1 MSVHTDSSAAA
12 PGRNRRAR
20 VTIGTLQRL
29 KKARERFCCVTAYD
43 ATFARLIDEAGAE
56 TMLVGDSLGMVLQ
69 GHDSTLPVTID
80 DMAYHTRCVMRAQ
93 PSALVMADM
102 PFMTYGSTEDA
113 LRNAARLMQ
122 AGAQMVKLEGGVW
135 LSDTIHA
142 LVQRGIPVCAHL
154 GLTPQS
160 VNVFGGFRVQ
170 GRTPKQ
176 AKSILADAVEI
187 QDAGASILLLEC
199 IPAPLATDISRK
211 VDIPVIGIGA
221 GGGTDAQVLV
231 LHDLLGLSTHQ
242 PRFVENFM
250 ADAGSIQEALA
261 AFVDAVKSGRYPR
274 PEHSYED

>member
-1 MSVHTDSSAAA
+1 MTRSKITVS
-12 PGRNRRAR
+12 
-20 VTIGTLQRL
+20 TL
-29 KKARERFCCVTAYD
+29 ERMKQEQQKFSCITAYD

-102 PFMTYGSTEDA
+102 PFMTYGTTEEA

-142 LVQRGIPVCAHL
+142 LVERGIPVCAHL

-160 VNVFGGFRVQ
+160 VNVFGGYRVQ

-187 QDAGASILLLEC
+187 QDAGANILLLEC
-199 IPAPLATDISRK
+199 IPAPLAADISRK

-221 GGGTDAQVLV
+221 GGATDAQVLV
-231 LHDLLGLSTHQ
+231 LHDLLGLSPHQ

-250 ADAGSIQEALA
+250 QGQGSVQDAIA
-261 AFVDAVKSGRYPR
+261 AYVSAVREGRYPR
-274 PEHSYED
+274 EEHSYRT